1 MSSRFFTWPRN
12 SHRQGGIV
20 PIPVECIS
28 IKGMDE
34 ADYTHGA
41 KSPKASRNRPQP
53 LSFEHSKSYDVDRK
67 HRRSESVALHDATVR
82 SATNLMAVVNDMLQ
96 SPQVAAHLSAQQE
109 RNLTPMY
116 GRPRSHT
123 APCTPLVEAPCAE
136 PAELPGSLVA
146 GQKSMASLRQVA
158 DGKYDYPSEQA
169 SSNLYLG
176 AGISRPRSS
185 PQQPTYSASAM
196 PRQSS
201 DSFWSSTGLYAPVQ
215 PSPRSKSSG
224 PYCLSQTGHDDMPAF
239 PTRADERFNNA
250 VVESAKKSVER
261 PSLNMLQS
269 WPYKTSCAG
278 STAPNSRAGSLIA
291 YPTADAAFTQQV
303 TQEQGAEHELLE
315 QIIRMRTSHES
326 HLASLREAHEREIDS
341 HRSYIAFLEQRRGL
355 IQSTHEPVRRRLTLD
370 TAHAAPRGGE
380 QRSADASATTYQS
393 FDSLESQKRVSQEAS
408 AEAEALKRK
417 LSLAKKA
424 QTEFGDV
431 RRERDRLRQE
441 ADSSSRRITQLKE
454 IVRKSK
460 NQEKIHRNTISD
472 LEARLLAANNERT
485 DVLEGLLEASAQIQK
500 LKGDESTTRR
510 AMEELRN
517 RLFFVEGKHATM
529 RTPDTALAQGTNH
542 AQHTRAKSEYASA
555 HPTPTA
561 QRIDELNCILAA
573 REARI
578 QQLEQDIASSSRD
591 SMDEAMAGNAAI
603 QDRMSELEAS
613 LYDHKKMLLAARED
627 CERYNSLLHH
637 ELRRQSRV
645 ATQTP
650 LSGIRPVVQ
659 PMTDINPSTERQTL
673 ERELQHCLEEIVL
686 YKLDIRGYKKD
697 LKRAEAELAEQRY
710 THAERPPT
718 PHSESSASIRSDA
731 SNIQNHSGL
740 GILLPQTPT
749 RTLASATS
757 AALLAATPV
766 MPSSP
771 PPPRPNTPMS
781 THKKLPKPP
790 ASRTPSPLPY
800 ARLQRDGTPRSLSD
814 SIISSY
820 AQRNT

>member
-1 MSSRFFTWPRN
+1 
-12 SHRQGGIV
+12 
-20 PIPVECIS
+20 
-28 IKGMDE
+28 
-34 ADYTHGA
+34 
-41 KSPKASRNRPQP
+41 
-53 LSFEHSKSYDVDRK
+53 
-67 HRRSESVALHDATVR
+67 
-82 SATNLMAVVNDMLQ
+82 MAVVNDMLQ

-158 DGKYDYPSEQA
+158 DGKYEYPSGQA

-224 PYCLSQTGHDDMPAF
+224 PHCLSQTEHDDMPAF
-239 PTRADERFNNA
+239 AIRADERVNNA
-250 VVESAKKSVER
+250 VLESARKSVER

-291 YPTADAAFTQQV
+291 YPTADTGLTQQV
-303 TQEQGAEHELLE
+303 TQEAGAEHDLLE
-315 QIIRMRTSHES
+315 QIVHMRTSHES
-326 HLASLREAHEREIDS
+326 HLASLREAHERELDS
-341 HRSYIAFLEQRRGL
+341 HRSYTAFLEQRRGL
-355 IQSTHEPVRRRLTLD
+355 IQATHEPVRRRLTLD

-380 QRSADASATTYQS
+380 QRSADASATTHQS

-460 NQEKIHRNTISD
+460 DQEKIHRNTISD

-485 DVLEGLLEASAQIQK
+485 DVLEGLLEASAEIQK
-500 LKGDESTTRR
+500 LKAEESTTGR

-517 RLFFVEGKHATM
+517 RLFFVEGRHATM
-529 RTPDTALAQGTNH
+529 RMPDAALAQGTNH
-542 AQHTRAKSEYASA
+542 AQQLKHTRTKSEYASA
-555 HPTPTA
+555 VPNSSA
-561 QRIDELNCILAA
+561 QHINELMCILAA

-578 QQLEQDIASSSRD
+578 QQLEQDIGD
-591 SMDEAMAGNAAI
+591 AAI

-613 LYDHKKMLLAARED
+613 LYDHKRMLQAARED
-627 CERYNSLLHH
+627 RERYNSLLHH

-645 ATQTP
+645 AAQAPTP
-650 LSGIRPVVQ
+650 GLHAVVQ
-659 PMTDINPSTERQTL
+659 SMTDNDTSTERQNL

-697 LKRAEAELAEQRY
+697 LKRAEAELAERRY
-710 THAERPPT
+710 TNAERPPT

-757 AALLAATPV
+757 AALLLTATPV

-820 AQRNT
+820 GQRNT

>member
-1 MSSRFFTWPRN
+1 
-12 SHRQGGIV
+12 
-20 PIPVECIS
+20 
-28 IKGMDE
+28 
-34 ADYTHGA
+34 
-41 KSPKASRNRPQP
+41 
-53 LSFEHSKSYDVDRK
+53 
-67 HRRSESVALHDATVR
+67 
-82 SATNLMAVVNDMLQ
+82 MAVVNDMLQ

-158 DGKYDYPSEQA
+158 DGTYEYASEQA

-176 AGISRPRSS
+176 AEILRPRSS

-224 PYCLSQTGHDDMPAF
+224 PYCLSQTENDDMPAF
-239 PTRADERFNNA
+239 ATRADERVDNA
-250 VVESAKKSVER
+250 VVESARKSAER
-261 PSLNMLQS
+261 PSLS
-269 WPYKTSCAG
+269 SV
-278 STAPNSRAGSLIA
+278 IA
-291 YPTADAAFTQQV
+291 YPTADTGFTRPV
-303 TQEQGAEHELLE
+303 TQELGAEHGLLE
-315 QIIRMRTSHES
+315 QIVRMRTSHES
-326 HLASLREAHEREIDS
+326 HLASLREAHERELDS

-355 IQSTHEPVRRRLTLD
+355 IQATYEPVRRRLTLD

-380 QRSADASATTYQS
+380 QRSADASATTHQS

-441 ADSSSRRITQLKE
+441 ADSNSRRITQLKE

-460 NQEKIHRNTISD
+460 DQEKIHRNTISD

-485 DVLEGLLEASAQIQK
+485 DVLEGLLEASAEIQK
-500 LKGDESTTRR
+500 LKAEESTTGR

-517 RLFFVEGKHATM
+517 RLFFVEGRHATM
-529 RTPDTALAQGTNH
+529 RMPDAALAQGTNH
-542 AQHTRAKSEYASA
+542 AQQLKHTRTKSEYASA
-555 HPTPTA
+555 VPISSA
-561 QRIDELNCILAA
+561 QHIDELMCILAA
-573 REARI
+573 LEARI
-578 QQLEQDIASSSRD
+578 QQLEQDIGD
-591 SMDEAMAGNAAI
+591 AAI

-613 LYDHKKMLLAARED
+613 LYDHKRMLQAARED
-627 CERYNSLLHH
+627 RERYNSLLHH

-645 ATQTP
+645 AAQAPTP
-650 LSGIRPVVQ
+650 GLHAVVQ
-659 PMTDINPSTERQTL
+659 SITDNDTSTKRQNL
-673 ERELQHCLEEIVL
+673 ERELQHCREEIVL

-697 LKRAEAELAEQRY
+697 LKRAEVELTERRY
-710 THAERPPT
+710 TNAERPPT

-757 AALLAATPV
+757 AALVLTATPV

>member
-1 MSSRFFTWPRN
+1 MHLNQGNGRSGLYSRRKGTIDQSN
-12 SHRQGGIV
+12 
-20 PIPVECIS
+20 PIANQILT
-28 IKGMDE
+28 D
-34 ADYTHGA
+34 AQ
-41 KSPKASRNRPQP
+41 SPKASRNRPQP
-53 LSFEHSKSYDVDRK
+53 LSFEHSKSYDVDHK

-158 DGKYDYPSEQA
+158 DG
-169 SSNLYLG
+169 
-176 AGISRPRSS
+176 
-185 PQQPTYSASAM
+185 
-196 PRQSS
+196 
-201 DSFWSSTGLYAPVQ
+201 LYAPVQ

-224 PYCLSQTGHDDMPAF
+224 PHCLSQTEHDDMPAF
-239 PTRADERFNNA
+239 AIRADERVNNA
-250 VVESAKKSVER
+250 VLESARKSVER
-261 PSLNMLQS
+261 PSLNILQS

-291 YPTADAAFTQQV
+291 YPTADTGLTQQL
-303 TQEQGAEHELLE
+303 TQEAGAEHDLLE
-315 QIIRMRTSHES
+315 QIVRMRTSHES
-326 HLASLREAHEREIDS
+326 HLASLREAHERELDS
-341 HRSYIAFLEQRRGL
+341 HRSYTAFLEQRRGL
-355 IQSTHEPVRRRLTLD
+355 IQATHEPVRRRLTLD

-380 QRSADASATTYQS
+380 QRSADASATTHQS

-460 NQEKIHRNTISD
+460 AQEKSHINTISD

-485 DVLEGLLEASAQIQK
+485 DVLEGLLEASAEIQK
-500 LKGDESTTRR
+500 LKAEESTTVR

-517 RLFFVEGKHATM
+517 RLFFAEGRHATM
-529 RTPDTALAQGTNH
+529 RMSDAGLARGTN
-542 AQHTRAKSEYASA
+542 QPKHTRTKSEYANTISNS
-555 HPTPTA
+555 TA
-561 QRIDELNCILAA
+561 QHIDELMCILAA

-578 QQLEQDIASSSRD
+578 QQLEQDI
-591 SMDEAMAGNAAI
+591 GNTAI

-613 LYDHKKMLLAARED
+613 LYDHKNMLLAARED
-627 CERYNSLLHH
+627 RERYNSLLHH

-645 ATQTP
+645 AAQTP
-650 LSGIRPVVQ
+650 LSGIHPLVQ
-659 PMTDINPSTERQTL
+659 LTKDDNPSTGRQNL
-673 ERELQHCLEEIVL
+673 ERELQHCLEEIIL

-697 LKRAEAELAEQRY
+697 LKRAEAELAERRY
-710 THAERPPT
+710 TNAERPPT
-718 PHSESSASIRSDA
+718 PHSESSSSIRSDA
-731 SNIQNHSGL
+731 SDIQNHSGL

-757 AALLAATPV
+757 AALLAATPA
-766 MPSSP
+766 MPASP

>member
-1 MSSRFFTWPRN
+1 MSSRFWTWT
-12 SHRQGGIV
+12 
-20 PIPVECIS
+20 
-28 IKGMDE
+28 KGD
-34 ADYTHGA
+34 
-41 KSPKASRNRPQP
+41 RPQP
-53 LSFEHSKSYDVDRK
+53 LSFEHFKSHDVDRK

-109 RNLTPMY
+109 RSLTPMH

-146 GQKSMASLRQVA
+146 GQKSMASLRLVG
-158 DGKYDYPSEQA
+158 DDKYEYPSAQV

-176 AGISRPRSS
+176 TGISRPRSS
-185 PQQPTYSASAM
+185 PQQPTSAM

-224 PYCLSQTGHDDMPAF
+224 PYCLSQTEHDDMPAF
-239 PTRADERFNNA
+239 ATRADERVNNA
-250 VVESAKKSVER
+250 VVESTRKSTER
-261 PSLNMLQS
+261 PSLSILQN
-269 WPYKTSCAG
+269 WPYTKSCAG

-291 YPTADAAFTQQV
+291 YPTADTGFTQPV
-303 TQEQGAEHELLE
+303 TQEPGAEHELLE
-315 QIIRMRTSHES
+315 QIVRMRTSHES
-326 HLASLREAHEREIDS
+326 HLASLREAHGRELDS
-341 HRSYIAFLEQRRGL
+341 HRSYIAFLEQRRGS
-355 IQSTHEPVRRRLTLD
+355 IQATHEPVRRRLTLD
-370 TAHAAPRGGE
+370 TSRAAPRGGE
-380 QRSADASATTYQS
+380 QRSADVSATTHQS

-460 NQEKIHRNTISD
+460 DQEKIHKNTISD

-485 DVLEGLLEASAQIQK
+485 DVLEGLLEASAQIQE
-500 LKGDESTTRR
+500 LKTDESTTMR

-517 RLFFVEGKHATM
+517 RLFFVEGSHGTTRM
-529 RTPDTALAQGTNH
+529 PDTALAQGTNH
-542 AQHTRAKSEYASA
+542 AQQLKHTRTKSEYASA
-555 HPTPTA
+555 TPNSTA
-561 QRIDELNCILAA
+561 QRIDELMCVLAA

-578 QQLEQDIASSSRD
+578 QQLEQDI
-591 SMDEAMAGNAAI
+591 GNAAN
-603 QDRMSELEAS
+603 QDCMSELEAS
-613 LYDHKKMLLAARED
+613 LYDHKRMLLAARED
-627 CERYNSLLHH
+627 RERYNSLLHH

-645 ATQTP
+645 AAQAP
-650 LSGIRPVVQ
+650 IPGLHALVQ
-659 PMTDINPSTERQTL
+659 STTENDPSTERQTL

-697 LKRAEAELAEQRY
+697 LKRAEAELAERRY
-710 THAERPPT
+710 TSAERPPT

-766 MPSSP
+766 IPSSP
-771 PPPRPNTPMS
+771 PPPRPKTPMS
-781 THKKLPKPP
+781 AHKKLPKPP
-790 ASRTPSPLPY
+790 TSRTPSPLPY

-820 AQRNT
+820 AQRNV

>member
-1 MSSRFFTWPRN
+1 
-12 SHRQGGIV
+12 
-20 PIPVECIS
+20 
-28 IKGMDE
+28 
-34 ADYTHGA
+34 
-41 KSPKASRNRPQP
+41 
-53 LSFEHSKSYDVDRK
+53 
-67 HRRSESVALHDATVR
+67 
-82 SATNLMAVVNDMLQ
+82 MAVVNDMLQ

-109 RNLTPMY
+109 RTLMPMH

-146 GQKSMASLRQVA
+146 GQKSIASLRQVA
-158 DGKYDYPSEQA
+158 DGKNDCPSAQA

-215 PSPRSKSSG
+215 PSPRTKSSG
-224 PYCLSQTGHDDMPAF
+224 PCCLSQTEPDDMPIFA
-239 PTRADERFNNA
+239 TRADERVNNA
-250 VVESAKKSVER
+250 VVEGARKSAER
-261 PSLNMLQS
+261 PSLDMLQS

-291 YPTADAAFTQQV
+291 YPTADTGFTQQV
-303 TQEQGAEHELLE
+303 TREAGAEHELLE
-315 QIIRMRTSHES
+315 QIVRMP
-326 HLASLREAHEREIDS
+326 
-341 HRSYIAFLEQRRGL
+341 FLEQRRGL
-355 IQSTHEPVRRRLTLD
+355 IQATHEPVRRRLTLD
-370 TAHAAPRGGE
+370 TSHAAPRGSE
-380 QRSADASATTYQS
+380 QRSADLSATTHQS

-417 LSLAKKA
+417 LSLAKKT

-441 ADSSSRRITQLKE
+441 ADSSSRRVTQLKE

-460 NQEKIHRNTISD
+460 DQEKIHRNTISD

-500 LKGDESTTRR
+500 LKTDESTTMR

-517 RLFFVEGKHATM
+517 RLFFVEGSHGTTRM
-529 RTPDTALAQGTNH
+529 PDTALAQGTNH
-542 AQHTRAKSEYASA
+542 AQQVKHTRTKSEYASA
-555 HPTPTA
+555 TPDSTA
-561 QRIDELNCILAA
+561 QHIDELMCILAA

-578 QQLEQDIASSSRD
+578 QQLEQDI
-591 SMDEAMAGNAAI
+591 GNAAI

-613 LYDHKKMLLAARED
+613 LYDHKRMLLAARED
-627 CERYNSLLHH
+627 RERYNNLLHH

-645 ATQTP
+645 AAQAAIP
-650 LSGIRPVVQ
+650 GLHAVVQ
-659 PMTDINPSTERQTL
+659 STTDNDPSTERQSL

-697 LKRAEAELAEQRY
+697 LKRAEAELAERRY
-710 THAERPPT
+710 TNTERPPT
-718 PHSESSASIRSDA
+718 PYSESSASIRSDA

-757 AALLAATPV
+757 AALLLTATPV

-771 PPPRPNTPMS
+771 PPARPKTPMS

-790 ASRTPSPLPY
+790 TSRTPNPLPY

-820 AQRNT
+820 AQRNI

>member
-1 MSSRFFTWPRN
+1 
-12 SHRQGGIV
+12 
-20 PIPVECIS
+20 
-28 IKGMDE
+28 
-34 ADYTHGA
+34 
-41 KSPKASRNRPQP
+41 
-53 LSFEHSKSYDVDRK
+53 
-67 HRRSESVALHDATVR
+67 
-82 SATNLMAVVNDMLQ
+82 MAVVNDMLQ

-109 RNLTPMY
+109 RSLTPMY

-158 DGKYDYPSEQA
+158 DDKHEYPSAQV

-224 PYCLSQTGHDDMPAF
+224 PYCLSQTAHDDMPAF
-239 PTRADERFNNA
+239 ATRTDERVNNA
-250 VVESAKKSVER
+250 VVESATKSAER
-261 PSLNMLQS
+261 PSLS
-269 WPYKTSCAG
+269 
-278 STAPNSRAGSLIA
+278 SLIA
-291 YPTADAAFTQQV
+291 YPTADTAFTQSV
-303 TQEQGAEHELLE
+303 TQEPGAEHELLE
-315 QIIRMRTSHES
+315 QIVRMRTSHES
-326 HLASLREAHEREIDS
+326 HLASLREAHERELDS

-355 IQSTHEPVRRRLTLD
+355 TQATHEPVRRRLTLD

-380 QRSADASATTYQS
+380 QRSADASATTHQS
-393 FDSLESQKRVSQEAS
+393 FDSLESQKLASQEAS

-424 QTEFGDV
+424 QIESGDV

-460 NQEKIHRNTISD
+460 DQEKIHRNTISD

-500 LKGDESTTRR
+500 LKADESTTMR

-517 RLFFVEGKHATM
+517 RLLFVEGSHGTTRM
-529 RTPDTALAQGTNH
+529 PDTALAQGTNH
-542 AQHTRAKSEYASA
+542 AQQLKHSRTKSEYASA
-555 HPTPTA
+555 TPNSTA
-561 QRIDELNCILAA
+561 QHIDELMCILAA

-578 QQLEQDIASSSRD
+578 QQLEQDIGD
-591 SMDEAMAGNAAI
+591 AAI

-627 CERYNSLLHH
+627 RERYNNLLHQ

-645 ATQTP
+645 AAQAP
-650 LSGIRPVVQ
+650 IPGLHAVVLST
-659 PMTDINPSTERQTL
+659 TDNDSSTERQSL
-673 ERELQHCLEEIVL
+673 ERELQHCLAEIVL

-697 LKRAEAELAEQRY
+697 LKRAEAELAERRY
-710 THAERPPT
+710 INAERPPT
-718 PHSESSASIRSDA
+718 PHSESSASVRSDA

-757 AALLAATPV
+757 AALLLTGTPV

-771 PPPRPNTPMS
+771 PPARPKTPMS

-790 ASRTPSPLPY
+790 TSRTPSPLPY

>member
-1 MSSRFFTWPRN
+1 
-12 SHRQGGIV
+12 
-20 PIPVECIS
+20 
-28 IKGMDE
+28 
-34 ADYTHGA
+34 
-41 KSPKASRNRPQP
+41 
-53 LSFEHSKSYDVDRK
+53 
-67 HRRSESVALHDATVR
+67 
-82 SATNLMAVVNDMLQ
+82 MAVVNDMLQ

-158 DGKYDYPSEQA
+158 DGKCDYPSEQA
-169 SSNLYLG
+169 SGNLHLG

-224 PYCLSQTGHDDMPAF
+224 PYCLSQTEHDDMPAL
-239 PTRADERFNNA
+239 TTGADERVNNA
-250 VVESAKKSVER
+250 VIESARKSAAR

-291 YPTADAAFTQQV
+291 YPTADTAFTQSV
-303 TQEQGAEHELLE
+303 TQEPGLEHELLE
-315 QIIRMRTSHES
+315 QIVRMRTSHES
-326 HLASLREAHEREIDS
+326 HLASLREAHARELDS

-355 IQSTHEPVRRRLTLD
+355 IQATHEPVRRRLTLD
-370 TAHAAPRGGE
+370 TAHAIPRGGE
-380 QRSADASATTYQS
+380 QRSADASATTHQS
-393 FDSLESQKRVSQEAS
+393 FDSLGSQKRVSQEAS
-408 AEAEALKRK
+408 AEAEALRRK

-460 NQEKIHRNTISD
+460 DQEKIHRNSISD

-500 LKGDESTTRR
+500 LKGEESTTRR

-517 RLFFVEGKHATM
+517 RLFFVEGRHDTM
-529 RTPDTALAQGTNH
+529 RMPDAALGQGTNH
-542 AQHTRAKSEYASA
+542 VQHTRTKSEYASA
-555 HPTPTA
+555 HPAPAA
-561 QRIDELNCILAA
+561 QRINELSCILAA

-578 QQLEQDIASSSRD
+578 QQLEQDMASLSRD
-591 SMDEAMAGNAAI
+591 SLKEAVAEDAAI
-603 QDRMSELEAS
+603 QDRLTELEAS
-613 LYDHKKMLLAARED
+613 LYDHKKMLLAACED
-627 CERYNSLLHH
+627 RERYNSLLHY

-645 ATQTP
+645 AAQAP
-650 LSGIRPVVQ
+650 IPGLQAVVQ
-659 PMTDINPSTERQTL
+659 STTDNDPSTERQTL

-686 YKLDIRGYKKD
+686 HKLDIRGYKKD
-697 LKRAEAELAEQRY
+697 LKRAETELAERRY
-710 THAERPPT
+710 TSTERPPT

-731 SNIQNHSGL
+731 SNMQNQSGL

-757 AALLAATPV
+757 AALLLTATPV

-771 PPPRPNTPMS
+771 PPPRPKTPMS

-800 ARLQRDGTPRSLSD
+800 ARLQREGTPRSLSD